1 MTKLRAKTWVLAR
14 ARNAVFGHYLA
25 IKWPNFNIFGS
36 DLFYMIN
43 SHKVRVIAKL
53 QLNWVLNADVRAKK
67 PLKNTKTRLSQFAN
81 IAIYRASLKIYQ
93 GLHFSIFF
101 AQILRICLQC

>member
-1 MTKLRAKTWVLAR
+1 MRPQCRFWPLSGYKMAKFQYFWI
-14 ARNAVFGHYLA
+14 G
-25 IKWPNFNIFGS
+25 P
-36 DLFYMIN
+36 FYMIN
-43 SHKVRVIAKL
+43 NHTVRVIAKL

-101 AQILRICLQC
+101 AQILGICLQC